1 MWETF
6 DWRRESRGAEAG
18 GKRQK
23 GAPCHQSLFV
33 CPEERAFQPGEGSG
47 GLHAGPGANSHSRA
61 DPREGKHIPKL
72 YSTLAKERQSHIGP
86 GDLPISVFSS
96 SHSPPSFSQDTP

>member
-1 MWETF
+1 MEKGKQ
-6 DWRRESRGAEAG
+6 GAEAG
-18 GKRQK
+18 GKKQR

-72 YSTLAKERQSHIGP
+72 YSTLAKERQSHVGLQVL
-86 GDLPISVFSS
+86 GGAAVGC
-96 SHSPPSFSQDTP
+96 H